1 MNNIAKINKNNNIYT
16 IGKGFIISLI
26 LTLISIFIYAIILVN
41 TTVSEKTIK
50 PVDITITGISILV
63 GSSISSLK
71 IKKNGILNGILVGG
85 LYLSTIYFLSSIAFC
100 GFIFNLSSIIMICTG
115 MLLGGVGGIIGV
127 NIRK

>member
-16 IGKGFIISLI
+16 IGKGLIISLL
-26 LTLISIFIYAIILVN
+26 LTLISIFIYAIVLVN

-50 PVDITITGISILV
+50 PVVTITGISILV

-85 LYLSTIYFLSSIAFC
+85 LYLSTIYILSSIALC

>member
-1 MNNIAKINKNNNIYT
+1 MKGMWLNMNNIAKINKNNNIYT

-50 PVDITITGISILV
+50 PVVITITGISILV

-71 IKKNGILNGILVGG
+71 IKKNGILK
-85 LYLSTIYFLSSIAFC
+85 
-100 GFIFNLSSIIMICTG
+100 FIKYKSYII
-115 MLLGGVGGIIGV
+115 
-127 NIRK
+127 N